1 MLSTGHTQGQGW
13 TRFGSALETLSSRV
27 AGPVLD
33 LLLPLSCAVCGR
45 EGQLLCSACEPSLPR
60 LEQPYCSI
68 CAWPGRRGVCSRC
81 TASPPAI
88 GRIGAPYLFEGAVRE
103 MVHSFKYGNFR
114 AAAPTLGALM
124 ADHLKRDPMSAGVLM
139 PVPLHGGSERQRG
152 YNQAELL
159 ARAIAREGGTPL
171 ESRALRRTKKT
182 PPQVSMDGYAQRIGN
197 IQGAFGCDGDLRGV
211 NVLLIDDVVTT
222 GSTMSACAQAL
233 KASGAGSVWGLV
245 LARQR

>member
-1 MLSTGHTQGQGW
+1 MLSTSHTQG
-13 TRFGSALETLSSRV
+13 RSRARLGSALETLSSRV

-88 GRIGAPYLFEGAVRE
+88 GRIGAPYLFEGTVRE
-103 MVHSFKYGNFR
+103 MVHDFKYGNLR
-114 AAAPTLGALM
+114 AAAPTLGALL
-124 ADHLKRDPMSAGVLM
+124 ADHLKRNPMTADVLM
-139 PVPLHGGSERQRG
+139 PVPLHGSSERQRG
-152 YNQAELL
+152 YNQSELL
-159 ARAIAREGGTPL
+159 ARAIARETGTPL

-182 PPQVSMDGYAQRIGN
+182 LPQVSMDGYAQRTDN
-197 IQGAFGCDGDLRGV
+197 IQGVFDCAGDLRGTD
-211 NVLLIDDVVTT
+211 VLLIDDVVTT

-233 KASGAGSVWGLV
+233 KAGGAGSVRGLA

>member
-1 MLSTGHTQGQGW
+1 MLSTGHIQGQVR
-13 TRFGSALETLSSRV
+13 TRLGSALETLSSRV

-81 TASPPAI
+81 AASPPAI

-103 MVHSFKYGNFR
+103 MVHSFKYGNLR
-114 AAAPTLGALM
+114 AAAPTLGALL
-124 ADHLKRDPMSAGVLM
+124 ADHLKRNPIAADVLM
-139 PVPLHGGSERQRG
+139 PVPLHGSSERWRG

-159 ARAIAREGGTPL
+159 ARAIARETGTPL

-182 PPQVSMDGYAQRIGN
+182 LPQMSMHGYARRMGN
-197 IQGAFGCDGDLRGV
+197 IEGAFDCAGDLRGAS
-211 NVLLIDDVVTT
+211 VLLIDDVVTT

-233 KASGAGSVWGLV
+233 KASGAGSVLGLA